1 MISLLVKWTEYR
13 QTAVKV
19 ENNMAIPDLDIT
31 AGLSAHTVFRRLW
44 RNESARRQVERAQR
58 YAFGEVYVYD
68 GRGKCLAVF
77 SDHNTGEYTHVASLT
92 EEINKARKENK

>member
-13 QTAVKV
+13 QMAVKV
-19 ENNMAIPDLDIT
+19 ENNVAIPDLDIT

-58 YAFGEVYVYD
+58 YAFGEVYVYN
-68 GRGKCLAVF
+68 GRGKCLAAF
-77 SDHNTGEYTHVASLT
+77 CDHNTGEYMHVASLT
-92 EEINKARKENK
+92 EEINKAKRDK